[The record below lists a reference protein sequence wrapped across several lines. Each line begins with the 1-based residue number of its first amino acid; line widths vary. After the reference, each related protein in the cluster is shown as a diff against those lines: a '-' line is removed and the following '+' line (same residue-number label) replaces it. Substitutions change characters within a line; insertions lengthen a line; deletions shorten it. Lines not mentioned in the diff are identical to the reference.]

1 MGTTTGELSPGLS
14 LRWQNGALLAVDQRL
29 LPHTCRLLR
38 LDSVDALIAAV
49 QALAIRGAPALGLA
63 GAFGVA
69 LSAQAHHRAGT
80 VDEPAVRADARRLA
94 TARPTAVNLARGVQR
109 ALGRLPQGPQA
120 VLGEARKMVAEDAA
134 VNSAAANRAAD
145 LVETLVPDR
154 PLRLLT
160 HCNTGLLAT
169 GAVGTALGAILEL
182 ARRGRV
188 AEVLVDE
195 TRPLLQGSRLTAW
208 ELREAKVPYRV
219 CVDSAAAA
227 AMSRGLVDCVL
238 VGADRIAANGDTAN
252 KIGTYGLALAAAR
265 HRLPFLV
272 VAPESTW
279 DESLPDGSGIVVEER
294 DGAEVVRHGDT
305 LVAPADAA
313 AFNPAFDVT
322 PRELITALVTED
334 RADLLPH
341 ATRPSDTGPRPVAV
355 TTSGEDGVFTAAA
368 RTSLAE
374 LSRELY
380 LRGWMPGTAGNL
392 SVRLAEERAGTAL
405 ITASGRDKGSL
416 TGQDIVAVD
425 AATGEVRAPGRLK
438 ASAETAI
445 HVAVYTAT
453 AAGAV
458 VHVHSPYATVMAG
471 RTAAPGRTALL
482 PLTRFE
488 LLKGLGLRDP
498 SHTVLPVFP
507 NWPDV
512 RRIADEVA
520 AYLASRPD
528 AAPALLIAD
537 HGITVWGRDLAQ
549 ARSRLECVEA
559 VCQLLVLGAGDGGT
573 EPREDQAP

>member
-1 MGTTTGELSPGLS
+1 MGTTTGDQSPGLA
-14 LRWQNGALLAVDQRL
+14 LHWQDDALMAVDQRL

-38 LDSVDALIAAV
+38 LQSVDALIDAI
-49 QALAIRGAPALGLA
+49 QGLAIRGAPALGLA

-80 VDEPAVRADARRLA
+80 VDEPAVHADAHRLA
-94 TARPTAVNLARGVQR
+94 TARPTAVNLARGVRR

-120 VLGEARKMVAEDAA
+120 VLDEAQRMVAEDAA
-134 VNSAAANRAAD
+134 VNSAAATRAAD
-145 LVETLVPDR
+145 LVETLTPDR

-160 HCNTGLLAT
+160 HCNTGRLAT

-208 ELREAKVPYRV
+208 ELREAGVPYRV

-265 HRLPFLV
+265 HRIPFLV

-279 DESLPDGSGIVVEER
+279 DEGLPDGSGITVEER

-305 LVAPADAA
+305 PVAPADAT

-322 PRELITALVTED
+322 PRELITAHVTES
-334 RADLLPH
+334 RTDLLPRE
-341 ATRPSDTGPRPVAV
+341 TRA
-355 TTSGEDGVFTAAA
+355 
-368 RTSLAE
+368 LAE

-392 SVRLAEERAGTAL
+392 SVRLAGEQAGTAL

-416 TGQDIVAVD
+416 TAQDVVAVD
-425 AATGEVRAPGRLK
+425 AATGEVRVPGRLK

-453 AAGAV
+453 AAHAV

-471 RTAAPGRTALL
+471 RSAEPGRTAQL

-520 AYLASRPD
+520 AYLTSRPD
-528 AAPALLIAD
+528 APPALLIAD
-537 HGITVWGRDLAQ
+537 HGITVWGQDLAQ
-549 ARSRLECVEA
+549 ARNRLECVEA
-559 VCQLLVLGAGDGGT
+559 ICRLLVLGTGGGDSGGREGGNT
-573 EPREDQAP
+573 EPEEGQAP